1 MKIVTGPYEIL
12 INIAKARGYSEE
24 EIQGC
29 ILSREDKICT
39 VDVDHEAY
47 PMYPKQNTPE
57 HNISKNQQK
66 ITLERNTGGV
76 GTELKKLLSKI
87 GIVATPNCSCNA
99 RAKLMDNNGI
109 EWCENNQELIIDWL
123 REEARKRGMPF
134 IDLAGKTILKRAIH
148 NAKKVSVS
156 HQ

>member
-1 MKIVTGPYEIL
+1 MKIVKGPYEIL

-47 PMYPKQNTPE
+47 PMYPKQNSPE
-57 HNISKNQQK
+57 HNIAKTQERVQ
-66 ITLERNTGGV
+66 LERNAGGV
-76 GTELKKLLSKI
+76 GTELKKLLSKL

-109 EWCENNQELIIDWL
+109 EWCENNQDLIIDWL

-134 IDLAGKTILKRAIH
+134 IDLAGKTILKRAIY
-148 NAKKVSVS
+148 NAKKVIIN